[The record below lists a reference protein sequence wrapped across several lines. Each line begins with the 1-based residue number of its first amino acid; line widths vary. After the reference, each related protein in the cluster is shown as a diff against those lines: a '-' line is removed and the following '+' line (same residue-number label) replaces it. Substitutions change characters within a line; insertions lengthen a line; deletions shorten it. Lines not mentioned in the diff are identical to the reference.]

1 MKPPWVDARE
11 RRGKSQVSGEV
22 FQGIG
27 QPTQE
32 IGFQLVR
39 PQTIEEAIDLLVR
52 HRTGARLLAGGTDL
66 LVQIRGRK
74 VLPDYVI
81 DLKRIRTLRADIV
94 QTDST
99 LEIGALALLSD
110 ISKDSRILRF
120 FPALA
125 EAVAT
130 VGSIQIRNRATLPG
144 NICNASPAAD
154 TVPAL
159 LVHDAS
165 VILQGKGGQRLVAL
179 ADFFLGPGK
188 TVRREDEI
196 VTHIRLPLPRLREGT
211 AFERLTRRRGVD
223 LATINLCC
231 RVDESGGTR
240 FAFGAVGPQA
250 IIAFDPSGRLS
261 KPDVGDQERDGLL
274 RELIAAASPI
284 SDVRATR
291 DYRMAMLL
299 VLSRR
304 ALSRALHRLRAG
316 GEGD

>member
-1 MKPPWVDARE
+1 VKPPRANAGE
-11 RRGKSQVSGEV
+11 HRGESQVSDEV
-22 FQGIG
+22 FQGVG
-27 QPTQE
+27 QSSRKV
-32 IGFQLVR
+32 GFQLVR
-39 PQTIEEAIDLLVR
+39 PRTLEEAIGHLVR
-52 HRTGARLLAGGTDL
+52 HGPGARLLAGGTDL
-66 LVQIRGRK
+66 LVQIRARK

-81 DLKRIRTLRADIV
+81 DLKKISTLRADIV

-110 ISKDSRILRF
+110 ISNDARVLRF

-165 VILQGKGGQRLVAL
+165 VSLQGRSGQRLVAL
-179 ADFFLGPGK
+179 SDFFLGPGK

-196 VTHIRLPLPRLREGT
+196 VTHIRMPLPRQREGT

-240 FAFGAVGPQA
+240 FAFGAVGPRP
-250 IIAFDPSGRLS
+250 IIAVDSSGRLS
-261 KPDVGDQERDGLL
+261 KPDIGGQERDGLL
-274 RELIAAASPI
+274 QELIAATSPI

-304 ALSRALHRLRAG
+304 ALARALHRLRSRR
-316 GEGD
+316 EGD